1 MITVLENAQ
10 TRAKKTL
17 NFVDHK
23 GKVVGFNPMP
33 DGERLRFQLRAPSG
47 RTVLT
52 QADMPLEHYLRGLA
66 CHFGP
71 GISFAAG
78 EDGER
83 RICLLEERVALLEA
97 RLLALSGGT
106 APQVGRGE

>member
-33 DGERLRFQLRAPSG
+33 DGERLRFQLRGPSG

-52 QADMPLEHYLRGLA
+52 EADMLSIVRRETDLNALA
-66 CHFGP
+66 KALFDAAYTG
-71 GISFAAG
+71 GSADNISLVLVRN
-78 EDGER
+78 E
-83 RICLLEERVALLEA
+83 
-97 RLLALSGGT
+97 GG
-106 APQVGRGE
+106 VEL